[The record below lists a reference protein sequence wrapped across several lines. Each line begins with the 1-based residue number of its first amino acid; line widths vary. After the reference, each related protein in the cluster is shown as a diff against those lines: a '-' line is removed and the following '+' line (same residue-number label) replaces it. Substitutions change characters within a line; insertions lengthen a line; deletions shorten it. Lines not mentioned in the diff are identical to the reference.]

1 MPDSRPLPLSTDER
15 LDAPP
20 CDEHPDGAFLVTSAG
35 TRTLS
40 AKQTRAS
47 RFGTPSRGVRID
59 VQAPDQALAR
69 TAAASLVC
77 SDGTVVTDLSAAR
90 LWDIPI
96 PPWIEFDESRPVS
109 VAALPDR
116 ARPQRRDVH
125 GRRLRLPDDHL
136 TTCRSLTVTTPAR
149 TWLDCAQFLPVEHL
163 IVLGDA
169 VLRRRLA
176 TDADLREML
185 RWGRGRRGVAVA
197 RLAFPHLDPGAE
209 SPGESLARAHLVLA
223 GVPRPESNV
232 DIVVNGEWLARADLA
247 WRKARLIV
255 EYDGGV
261 HLSEEQRRSDAARR
275 NLLQAAGWLV
285 IVFTANDLRRPWLM
299 ASMVK
304 RVLRE
309 RGER

>member
-1 MPDSRPLPLSTDER
+1 MPDSRPLPPSTDER

-47 RFGTPSRGVRID
+47 RFDTPSRGVRID

-149 TWLDCAQFLPVEHL
+149 TWLDCAQYLPVEHL
-163 IVLGDA
+163 IVWETPCCG
-169 VLRRRLA
+169 VGWPRMPICERCS
-176 TDADLREML
+176 
-185 RWGRGRRGVAVA
+185 GGVAGGAAWPSPAWPFHTSTPA
-197 RLAFPHLDPGAE
+197 RSHPA
-209 SPGESLARAHLVLA
+209 SPW
-223 GVPRPESNV
+223 PELTSC
-232 DIVVNGEWLARADLA
+232 WLACPAPSA
-247 WRKARLIV
+247 T
-255 EYDGGV
+255 
-261 HLSEEQRRSDAARR
+261 STS
-275 NLLQAAGWLV
+275 
-285 IVFTANDLRRPWLM
+285 
-299 ASMVK
+299 S
-304 RVLRE
+304 
-309 RGER
+309 